1 MKNKKIM
8 KVYTKTIT
16 GDIETPVTVF
26 KKYVGNRV
34 GLLFESRDDK
44 KGRYSFIAKN
54 PFRRLK
60 SFGSK
65 YELDGEKIKKDGKKF
80 MEIVEGYIKE
90 YSLKD
95 EEKVYIGGAYGTI
108 GYDMV
113 REHEK
118 LLNKNSDNIG
128 TPDSDLM
135 FFKEGIV
142 FDHFHQNIILTVIE
156 TSDSEG
162 ELKADIKFIEMVNT
176 LGNSVDMKLKTK
188 ENVETKGKLKGNIT
202 KEEFMENVEKA
213 QKYIYEGDIF
223 QVVLSQRWEMET
235 KEKPF
240 DLYRKLRITNPSPYL
255 FYINFGDYQIAGSS
269 PEMLVEVK
277 ENKIYTCPI
286 AGTRRRGE
294 NLEED
299 KMLAEDLINDE
310 KEVAEHVMLVDLARN
325 DVGKVSKIDSVEV
338 TQFMKVQNYSHVMH
352 LVSLVEGEK
361 KEDETNFSV
370 LSSILPAGT
379 LSGAPKVR
387 AMEIIE
393 ELEKDRRG
401 IYGGAVGYFS
411 YGGDM
416 DTCIAIRTMV
426 IKNEKVYLQAGAG
439 ITGDSIPENE
449 YEECRNKIR
458 ALVTAINR

>member
-1 MKNKKIM
+1 MEKKRQM
-8 KVYTKTIT
+8 KVYIKTIA
-16 GDIETPVTVF
+16 GDTETPVTIF
-26 KKYVGNRV
+26 KKYVGARV
-34 GLLFESRDDK
+34 GMLLESRDND

-60 SFGSK
+60 SFGDE
-65 YELDGEKIKKDGKKF
+65 YELDGEKIKKNGKKF
-80 MEIVEGYIKE
+80 MEIVEDYIKE
-90 YSLKD
+90 YLLENED
-95 EEKVYIGGAYGTI
+95 GVYIGGAYGTI

-113 REHEK
+113 REYEK
-118 LLNKNSDNIG
+118 LLDENPDNIG

-142 FDHFHQNIILTVIE
+142 FDHFHQKLIFSTIE
-156 TSDSEG
+156 TSDTEG
-162 ELKADIKFIEMVNT
+162 KLKADIKFTEMEKTLENT
-176 LGNSVDMKLKTK
+176 LDMKLDAKK
-188 ENVETKGKLKGNIT
+188 EGVAEGELKGDIT
-202 KEEFMENVEKA
+202 KEEFMKNVEKA

-223 QVVLSQRWEMET
+223 QVVLSQRWEMEAR
-235 KEKPF
+235 EKSF

-269 PEMLVEVK
+269 PEMLVEVRK
-277 ENKIYTCPI
+277 NKIYNCPI
-286 AGTRRRGE
+286 AGTRKRGE
-294 NLEED
+294 TPEED
-299 KMLAEDLINDE
+299 KILAEDLINDE

-325 DVGKVSKIDSVEV
+325 DVGKVSEIDSVEV
-338 TQFMKVQNYSHVMH
+338 TQFMEVQNYSHVMH

-361 KEDETNFSV
+361 KKEETNFSV

-393 ELEKDRRG
+393 ELEKSRRG

-411 YGGDM
+411 YGGNM

-426 IKNEKVYLQAGAG
+426 IKDEKVYLQAGAG

-449 YEECRNKIR
+449 YEECRNKIG
-458 ALVTAINR
+458 ALVAALNS

>member
-1 MKNKKIM
+1 MKDIKKM
-8 KVYTKTIT
+8 KVYTKIVV
-16 GDIETPVTVF
+16 GDTETPVTIF
-26 KKYVGNRV
+26 KKYVGDNI
-34 GLLFESRDDK
+34 GLLLESRDND
-44 KGRYSFIAKN
+44 KGRYSFIAKD

-60 SFGSK
+60 SFK
-65 YELDGEKIKKDGKKF
+65 DEYELNGKRIKRSGKKF
-80 MEIVEGYIKE
+80 MEIVEKYMKE
-90 YSLKD
+90 YSLED
-95 EEKVYIGGAYGTI
+95 QDDIYIGGAYGTI

-113 REHEK
+113 REHET
-118 LLNKNSDNIG
+118 LLDENIDSIG

-135 FFKEGIV
+135 FFKEGII
-142 FDHFHQNIILTVIE
+142 FDHFHQHLIFTSIE
-156 TSDSEG
+156 SPDKEG
-162 ELKADIKFIEMVNT
+162 ELKADIKFKEMEKILTKNI
-176 LGNSVDMKLKTK
+176 DMKLDPCDKK
-188 ENVETKGKLKGNIT
+188 ENKNELKGNIT
-202 KEEFMENVEKA
+202 KEEFMENVVKA

-223 QVVLSQRWEMET
+223 QVVLSQRWEIET
-235 KEKPF
+235 KEKSF

-277 ENKIYTCPI
+277 DNKIYTCPI
-286 AGTRRRGE
+286 AGTRKRG
-294 NLEED
+294 LTLAED
-299 KMLAEDLINDE
+299 KILADDLINDE

-338 TQFMKVQNYSHVMH
+338 TKFMKVQNYSHVMH

-361 KEDETNFSV
+361 KDNETNFSV

-401 IYGGAVGYFS
+401 IYGGSVGYFS
-411 YGGDM
+411 YNGNM

-426 IKNEKVYLQAGAG
+426 LKDQKVYLQAGAG

-449 YEECRNKIR
+449 YEECKNKIQ
-458 ALVTAINR
+458 AMVTALNK

>member
-1 MKNKKIM
+1 MEKKGQM
-8 KVYTKTIT
+8 KVYTRVIT

-26 KKYVGNRV
+26 KKYVGDKV
-34 GLLFESRDDK
+34 GLLLESRDNK

-60 SFGSK
+60 SYGDE

-90 YSLKD
+90 YPLED
-95 EEKVYIGGAYGTI
+95 EESVYIGGAYGTI

-113 REHEK
+113 REYEK
-118 LLNKNSDNIG
+118 LLDENPDNIG

-142 FDHFHQNIILTVIE
+142 FDHFHQNLIFTVIE
-156 TSDSEG
+156 ESDREG
-162 ELKADIKFIEMVNT
+162 KLKADVKFMEMEKT
-176 LGNSVDMKLKTK
+176 LENDLDMKLDPKK
-188 ENVETKGKLKGNIT
+188 ERGLEGGLKGNIT
-202 KEEFMENVEKA
+202 KEEFMKNVEKA
-213 QKYIYEGDIF
+213 QKYIYEGDVF

-235 KEKPF
+235 REKSF

-277 ENKIYTCPI
+277 GNKIYTCPI
-286 AGTRRRGE
+286 AGTRRRGTSP
-294 NLEED
+294 EED
-299 KMLAEDLINDE
+299 RILAEDLINDE
-310 KEVAEHVMLVDLARN
+310 KEAAEHVMLVDLARN

-361 KEDETNFSV
+361 KEKETNFSV

-393 ELEKDRRG
+393 ELEKNRRG

-411 YGGDM
+411 YGGNM

-439 ITGDSIPENE
+439 ITGDSVPENE
-449 YEECRNKIR
+449 YEECRNKIG
-458 ALVTAINR
+458 ALVSALNS

>member
-1 MKNKKIM
+1 MEDIKNM
-8 KVYTKTIT
+8 KVYTKIVV
-16 GDIETPVTVF
+16 GDTETPVTIF
-26 KKYVGNRV
+26 KKYVGDKV
-34 GLLFESRDDK
+34 GLLLESRDNN
-44 KGRYSFIAKN
+44 KGKYSFIAKD

-60 SFGSK
+60 SFK
-65 YELDGEKIKKDGKKF
+65 DEYELDGKRIKKSGKKF
-80 MEIVEGYIKE
+80 MEIVEKYMKE

-95 EEKVYIGGAYGTI
+95 QDDIYIGGAYGTI

-113 REHEK
+113 REHET
-118 LLNKNSDNIG
+118 LLDENIDNIG

-135 FFKEGIV
+135 FFKEGII
-142 FDHFHQNIILTVIE
+142 FDHFHQHLILTSIE
-156 TSDSEG
+156 TPDKEG
-162 ELKADIKFIEMVNT
+162 QLKADIKFKEMEKILTKNI
-176 LGNSVDMKLKTK
+176 DMKLESRK
-188 ENVETKGKLKGNIT
+188 EKEIELKLKGNIT
-202 KEEFMENVEKA
+202 KEEFMENVVKV

-223 QVVLSQRWEMET
+223 QVVLSQRWEIET
-235 KEKPF
+235 KEKSF
-240 DLYRKLRITNPSPYL
+240 DLYRKLRVTNPSPYL

-277 ENKIYTCPI
+277 NNKIYTCPI
-286 AGTRRRGE
+286 AGTRKRG
-294 NLEED
+294 LTLAED
-299 KMLAEDLINDE
+299 KILAEDLINDE

-338 TQFMKVQNYSHVMH
+338 TKFMKVQNYSHVMH

-361 KEDETNFSV
+361 KDNETNFSI

-411 YGGDM
+411 YNGNM

-426 IKNEKVYLQAGAG
+426 LKDQKVYLQAGAG

-449 YEECRNKIR
+449 YEECKNKIQ
-458 ALVTAINR
+458 AMVTALNK

>member
-60 SFGSK
+60 SFGSE
-65 YELDGEKIKKDGKKF
+65 YELDGEKIKKNGKKF

-162 ELKADIKFIEMVNT
+162 ELKADTKFIEMVNT

>member
-1 MKNKKIM
+1 MEKVSSM
-8 KVYTKTIT
+8 KVYTKVVS
-16 GDIETPVTVF
+16 GDTETPITIF
-26 KKYVGNRV
+26 KKYVGDRV
-34 GLLFESRDDK
+34 GLLLESRDSDK
-44 KGRYSFIAKN
+44 GKYSFIAKN

-60 SFGSK
+60 SFGDE
-65 YELDGEKIKKDGKKF
+65 YELDGKKLKKDGKKF
-80 MEIVEGYIKE
+80 MEIVEDYIKE
-90 YSLKD
+90 YSLED
-95 EEKVYIGGAYGTI
+95 TDSVYIGGAYGTI

-113 REHEK
+113 REYET
-118 LLNKNSDNIG
+118 LLDENIDNIG

-135 FFKEGIV
+135 FFKEGII
-142 FDHFHQNIILTVIE
+142 FDHFHQHLILTAIE
-156 TSDSEG
+156 TPDREG
-162 ELKADIKFIEMVNT
+162 SLKAKIKFIEMEKT
-176 LGNSVDMKLKTK
+176 LENSIDMKLNSK
-188 ENVETKGKLKGNIT
+188 EEDGIEVELKGNIT
-202 KEEFMENVEKA
+202 KEEFMEDVKKA
-213 QKYIYEGDIF
+213 QRYIYEGDIF

-235 KEKPF
+235 EEKSF

-286 AGTRRRGE
+286 AGTRRRGLT
-294 NLEED
+294 LEED
-299 KMLAEDLINDE
+299 KILAKDLKSDE

-338 TQFMKVQNYSHVMH
+338 TQFMEVQNYSHVMH

-411 YGGDM
+411 YGGNM

-426 IKNEKVYLQAGAG
+426 LKDEKVYLQAGAG

-449 YEECRNKIR
+449 YEECRNKIGAMVA
-458 ALVTAINR
+458 ALNK

>member
-1 MKNKKIM
+1 MENKKQM
-8 KVYTKTIT
+8 KVYTKVVA
-16 GDIETPVTVF
+16 GDTETPITVF
-26 KKYVGNRV
+26 KKYVGDRI
-34 GLLFESRDDK
+34 GLLLESRDNE

-60 SFGSK
+60 SFGDE
-65 YELDGEKIKKDGKKF
+65 YDLDGEKIKKDGKKF
-80 MEIVEGYIKE
+80 MEIVEGYMKE
-90 YSLKD
+90 YSLED
-95 EEKVYIGGAYGTI
+95 PGSVYIGGAYGTI

-113 REHEK
+113 REYEN
-118 LLNKNSDNIG
+118 LLDENIDNIG

-135 FFKEGIV
+135 FFKEGII
-142 FDHFHQNIILTVIE
+142 FDHFHQHLILTVIE
-156 TSDSEG
+156 TPSKEG
-162 ELKADIKFIEMVNT
+162 GLKAKAKFMEMEKK
-176 LGNSVDMKLKTK
+176 LEERIDMKLASKK
-188 ENVETKGKLKGNIT
+188 EGGAEVELKGNVT
-202 KEEFMENVEKA
+202 KEEFMKNVEKA

-235 KEKPF
+235 KEKSF

-286 AGTRRRGE
+286 AGTRKRGLT
-294 NLEED
+294 LEED
-299 KMLAEDLINDE
+299 KILAEDLISDE

-325 DVGKVSKIDSVEV
+325 DVGKVSKIDSVKV

-361 KEDETNFSV
+361 NENETNFSV

-411 YGGDM
+411 YSGNM

-426 IKNEKVYLQAGAG
+426 LKNEKVYLQAGAG

-449 YEECRNKIR
+449 YEECRNKIGAMVA
-458 ALVTAINR
+458 ALNR

>member
-1 MKNKKIM
+1 MEKKRQM
-8 KVYTKTIT
+8 KVYIKRIT
-16 GDIETPVTVF
+16 GDTETPVTIF
-26 KKYVGNRV
+26 KKYVGDRV
-34 GLLFESRDDK
+34 GLLLESRDNE
-44 KGRYSFIAKN
+44 KGKYSFIAKN

-60 SFGSK
+60 SFGDE
-65 YELDGEKIKKDGKKF
+65 YELDGDKIKKDGKKF
-80 MEIVEGYIKE
+80 MEIVEEYIKE
-90 YSLKD
+90 YSLEN
-95 EEKVYIGGAYGTI
+95 EECVYIGGAYGTI

-113 REHEK
+113 REYEE
-118 LLNKNSDNIG
+118 LLDENPDNIG

-142 FDHFHQNIILTVIE
+142 FDHFHQNIIFTVIE
-156 TSDSEG
+156 TLDREG
-162 ELKADIKFIEMVNT
+162 ELKADIKFMEMEKRLEN
-176 LGNSVDMKLKTK
+176 NIDMKMDSKK
-188 ENVETKGKLKGNIT
+188 EMGIEGEIKGNIT
-202 KEEFMENVEKA
+202 KEEFMKNVEKA
-213 QKYIYEGDIF
+213 QRYIYEGDIF

-240 DLYRKLRITNPSPYL
+240 DIYRKLRITNPSPYL
-255 FYINFGDYQIAGSS
+255 FYINFGDYQVAGSS

-277 ENKIYTCPI
+277 KNKIYTCPI
-286 AGTRRRGE
+286 AGTRRRGT

-299 KMLAEDLINDE
+299 KILATDLINDE
-310 KEVAEHVMLVDLARN
+310 KEIAEHVMLVDLARN

-338 TQFMKVQNYSHVMH
+338 SQFMKVQNYSHVMH

-361 KEDETNFSV
+361 KEEETNFSV

-387 AMEIIE
+387 ALEIIE
-393 ELEKDRRG
+393 ELEKSRRG

-411 YGGDM
+411 YKGNM

-426 IKNEKVYLQAGAG
+426 IKDEKVYLQAGAG

-449 YEECRNKIR
+449 YEECKNKIR
-458 ALVTAINR
+458 ALVTALTR

>member
-1 MKNKKIM
+1 MENRKQM
-8 KVYTKTIT
+8 KVYTKIVI
-16 GDIETPVTVF
+16 GDTETPVTIF
-26 KKYVGNRV
+26 KKYVGDRV
-34 GLLFESRDDK
+34 GLLLESRDNE
-44 KGRYSFIAKN
+44 KGKYSFIAKN

-60 SFGSK
+60 SFGDE
-65 YELDGEKIKKDGKKF
+65 YEFDGERIKKNGEKF
-80 MEIVEGYIKE
+80 MEIVERYIKE
-90 YSLKD
+90 YLVEDKED
-95 EEKVYIGGAYGTI
+95 TYIGGAYGTI
-108 GYDMV
+108 GYEMV
-113 REHEK
+113 REYEK
-118 LLNKNSDNIG
+118 LLDENLDSIG

-135 FFKEGIV
+135 FFKEGII
-142 FDHFHQNIILTVIE
+142 FDHFHQNIIFSVIGTPNKEGRLEAEVKFLEMEKTLE
-156 TSDSEG
+156 T
-162 ELKADIKFIEMVNT
+162 KI
-176 LGNSVDMKLKTK
+176 DMKLNYKNRN
-188 ENVETKGKLKGNIT
+188 ENKQELKGNIT
-202 KEEFMENVEKA
+202 KEEFMESVKKA

-223 QVVLSQRWEMET
+223 QVVLSQRWELET

-240 DLYRKLRITNPSPYL
+240 NLYRKLRITNPSPYL

-277 ENKIYTCPI
+277 DNKIYTCPI
-286 AGTRRRGE
+286 AGTRRRGI

-299 KMLAEDLINDE
+299 KSLAEDLINDE

-352 LVSLVEGEK
+352 LVSLVEGMK
-361 KEDETNFSV
+361 KETETNFSV

-411 YGGDM
+411 YGGNM

-426 IKNEKVYLQAGAG
+426 IKDEKVYLQAGAG

-458 ALVTAINR
+458 ALTTALNR

>member
-1 MKNKKIM
+1 MEKKRQM
-8 KVYTKTIT
+8 KVYTKTIA
-16 GDIETPVTVF
+16 GDTETPVTVF
-26 KKYVGNRV
+26 KKYVGERV
-34 GLLFESRDDK
+34 GLLLESRGNE

-60 SFGSK
+60 SFGAE

-80 MEIVEGYIKE
+80 MEIVESYIKE
-90 YSLKD
+90 YSLED
-95 EEKVYIGGAYGTI
+95 EESVYIGGAYGTI

-113 REHEK
+113 REYEK
-118 LLNKNSDNIG
+118 LLDENPDNIG

-142 FDHFHQNIILTVIE
+142 FDHFHQNLIFTAIE
-156 TSDSEG
+156 TSDREG
-162 ELKADIKFIEMVNT
+162 KLKADIKFIEMEIFLENT
-176 LGNSVDMKLKTK
+176 IDMKLDSK
-188 ENVETKGKLKGNIT
+188 KGRGIEGELKGNIT
-202 KEEFMENVEKA
+202 KEEFMKNVEKA
-213 QKYIYEGDIF
+213 KKYIYEGDIF

-235 KEKPF
+235 REKPF

-277 ENKIYTCPI
+277 GNKIYTCPI
-286 AGTRRRGE
+286 AGTRRRGI
-294 NLEED
+294 NPKED
-299 KMLAEDLINDE
+299 RILAEDLINDE

-361 KEDETNFSV
+361 KEKETNFSV

-393 ELEKDRRG
+393 ELEKNRRG

-411 YGGDM
+411 YEGNM

-449 YEECRNKIR
+449 YEECRNKIG
-458 ALVTAINR
+458 ALVSALNR

>member
-1 MKNKKIM
+1 MEKKRQM
-8 KVYTKTIT
+8 KVYTKTIA
-16 GDIETPVTVF
+16 GDIETPVTIF
-26 KKYVGNRV
+26 KKYVGDRV
-34 GLLFESRDDK
+34 GLLLESRDNE

-60 SFGSK
+60 SFGTE

-80 MEIVEGYIKE
+80 MEIVESYIKE
-90 YSLKD
+90 YSLED
-95 EEKVYIGGAYGTI
+95 EESVYIGGAYGTI

-113 REHEK
+113 REYEK
-118 LLNKNSDNIG
+118 LLDENSDNIG

-142 FDHFHQNIILTVIE
+142 LDHFHQNLIFTAIE
-156 TSDSEG
+156 TSDREG
-162 ELKADIKFIEMVNT
+162 KLKADVKFIEMGKT
-176 LGNSVDMKLKTK
+176 LENSVDMKLDSKK
-188 ENVETKGKLKGNIT
+188 GRETEGELKGNIT

-269 PEMLVEVK
+269 PEMLVEVR
-277 ENKIYTCPI
+277 ESKIYTCPI
-286 AGTRRRGE
+286 AGTRRRGT

-299 KMLAEDLINDE
+299 RILAEDLINDE

-361 KEDETNFSV
+361 KEKETNFSV

-393 ELEKDRRG
+393 ELEKNRRG

-411 YGGDM
+411 YEGNM

-449 YEECRNKIR
+449 YEECRNKIG
-458 ALVTAINR
+458 ALVSALNR